1 MIASKF
7 RKFLE
12 KGNLSFQ
19 PHQLDGVEW
28 CLKRELDATNT
39 EATLAPIRGGILA
52 DEMGLGKTIMML
64 GTIMLS
70 KSSNK
75 QVQAKQVQAKQVQE
89 QEQPT
94 LIVLPPALLMQWKR
108 AISEITPELSCL
120 VYHSG
125 HDKDIDLKIA
135 RDLEQYDIVLTTY
148 GHVVVRTISIL
159 SNVKWHRI
167 IFDEAHHLRHRKSQ
181 RAQMSHPTK
190 LNSDIRWL
198 ITGTPIQNGMWDF
211 YSLCEQL
218 SIPSKIYKKKDNFE
232 EIKGT
237 YILKRTKKEVNIN
250 IPPKEERMIQVKW
263 GDKEEQNISEQI
275 HSLIPG
281 ITNTYHR
288 DVYPEISKITDGCRL
303 AALIRARQMC
313 VYPELL
319 SGLLTDNMIVT
330 YPTDIERVEKM
341 LKATKET
348 SKINAIVK
356 HISETDMRKKLIF
369 CHFKKEIDRI
379 QEKIEEECPELIVEV
394 LDGRTTHDMRNDIIE
409 NPDIDIL
416 ILQIQT
422 GCEGLN
428 LQHYSDIYF
437 VSPHWNPSVEDQAV
451 ARAHRLGQTKS
462 VNVYRFVMEDPSTR
476 ELDTRELDTEKEASI
491 PSINIETY
499 CLNVQSK
506 KREIHI

>member
-1 MIASKF
+1 M
-7 RKFLE
+7 
-12 KGNLSFQ
+12 
-19 PHQLDGVEW
+19 EW

-75 QVQAKQVQAKQVQE
+75 QE
-89 QEQPT
+89 RPT

-218 SIPSKIYKKKDNFE
+218 N
-232 EIKGT
+232 
-237 YILKRTKKEVNIN
+237 L
-250 IPPKEERMIQVKW
+250 
-263 GDKEEQNISEQI
+263 
-275 HSLIPG
+275 SLI
-281 ITNTYHR
+281 
-288 DVYPEISKITDGCRL
+288 
-303 AALIRARQMC
+303 
-313 VYPELL
+313 
-319 SGLLTDNMIVT
+319 
-330 YPTDIERVEKM
+330 
-341 LKATKET
+341 
-348 SKINAIVK
+348 
-356 HISETDMRKKLIF
+356 HI
-369 CHFKKEIDRI
+369 
-379 QEKIEEECPELIVEV
+379 
-394 LDGRTTHDMRNDIIE
+394 
-409 NPDIDIL
+409 
-416 ILQIQT
+416 
-422 GCEGLN
+422 
-428 LQHYSDIYF
+428 
-437 VSPHWNPSVEDQAV
+437 
-451 ARAHRLGQTKS
+451 
-462 VNVYRFVMEDPSTR
+462 
-476 ELDTRELDTEKEASI
+476 
-491 PSINIETY
+491 
-499 CLNVQSK
+499 
-506 KREIHI
+506 

>member
-39 EATLAPIRGGILA
+39 EATQTPIRGGILA

-70 KSSNK
+70 SNN
-75 QVQAKQVQAKQVQE
+75 QAQQVQE
-89 QEQPT
+89 KKPT

-125 HDKDIDLKIA
+125 HDKDIDLKIG

-218 SIPSKIYKKKDNFE
+218 NIPSKIYKKKDNFE

-462 VNVYRFVMEDPSTR
+462 VNVYRFVMEDPSAR
-476 ELDTRELDTEKEASI
+476 ESDAGESDAEKEASI